1 MKWLTLDEIKD
12 QLRIERDFDLEN
24 DKLTLYGDSA
34 EQAILDICRR
44 TYDDFIDDYEAIPAP
59 IRECSLLLVVMSYE
73 HGTPASAQQMYNVGY
88 TFDLK
93 LKPYMRLAD
102 GPMDETPIERVTLGS
117 DAKIAFT
124 ADLPDELLLKDIDFE
139 VKVVNVSAKD
149 KAKDYQKADCIMAYD
164 GAAYVVLVDTDFFG
178 VGRLMLRLTV
188 HIPDTDYPSGT
199 RKEVIKINPHM
210 AITG

>member
-1 MKWLTLDEIKD
+1 MKWLTLNEIKD
-12 QLRIERDFDLEN
+12 QLRIERDYNDEN
-24 DKLTLYGDSA
+24 DKLEMYGDSA

-44 TYDDFIDDYEAIPAP
+44 TYDDFIDDYGAIPSP

-102 GPMDETPIERVTLGS
+102 GPLDETPIERVTMGS
-117 DAKIAFT
+117 DTKIAFT
-124 ADLPDELLLKDIDFE
+124 ADLPDGLLLKDIDFE
-139 VKVVNVSAKD
+139 VKVVNVSQKD
-149 KAKDYQKADCIMAYD
+149 KAKDYQKADCIMIDD
-164 GAAYVVLVDTDFFG
+164 GAAYVVLVDTDYFG

-188 HIPDTDYPSGT
+188 HIPDTDYLSGT

>member
-34 EQAILDICRR
+34 EQAILDICQR
-44 TYDDFIDDYEAIPAP
+44 TYDDFIDNYGAIPAP

-102 GPMDETPIERVTLGS
+102 GPLEETPIERVTLGS

-124 ADLPDELLLKDIDFE
+124 ADLPDGLLLKDIDFE
-139 VKVVNVSAKD
+139 VKVVNVSAKN
-149 KAKDYQKADCIMAYD
+149 KAKDYQKADCIMAFE
-164 GAAYVVLVDTDFFG
+164 GAAYVVLVDTDYFG

-210 AITG
+210 AIIG

>member
-1 MKWLTLDEIKD
+1 MKWLTLDEIKS
-12 QLRIERDFDLEN
+12 QLRIEQDFDLE
-24 DKLTLYGDSA
+24 DTKLTMYGDSA
-34 EQAILDICRR
+34 EAMVCEYTRR
-44 TYDDFIDDYEAIPAP
+44 TYDDFIDNYGEIPAP
-59 IRECSLLLVVMSYE
+59 IREASLLLVVASYE
-73 HGTPASAQQMYNVGY
+73 VGSPVSMQQMYTVSYG
-88 TFDLK
+88 FDMK
-93 LKPYMRLAD
+93 VKPYMRLAD
-102 GPMDETPIERVTLGS
+102 GPLDENPIERVTMGS

-139 VKVVNVSAKD
+139 VEVVNVSQKD
-149 KAKDYQKADCIMAYD
+149 KAKDYHKADCIMAMD
-164 GAAYVVLVDTDFFG
+164 GAAYVVLVDTDYFG

>member
-1 MKWLTLDEIKD
+1 MKWLTLDEIKS
-12 QLRIERDFDLEN
+12 QLRIEQDFDLE
-24 DKLTLYGDSA
+24 DTKLTMYGDSA
-34 EQAILDICRR
+34 EAMVCEYTRR
-44 TYDDFIDDYEAIPAP
+44 TYDDFIDNYGEIPAP
-59 IRECSLLLVVMSYE
+59 IREASLLLVVASYE
-73 HGTPASAQQMYNVGY
+73 VGSPVSMQQMYTVGY
-88 TFDLK
+88 GFDMK
-93 LKPYMRLAD
+93 VKPYMRLAD
-102 GPMDETPIERVTLGS
+102 GPLDETPIERVTLGS

-139 VKVVNVSAKD
+139 VKVVNVSTKD
-149 KAKDYQKADCIMAYD
+149 KAKDYQKADCIMVFD
-164 GAAYVVLVDTDFFG
+164 GAAYVVLVDTDYFG

>member
-44 TYDDFIDDYEAIPAP
+44 TYDDFIDDYGAIPAP

-88 TFDLK
+88 AFDLK

-102 GPMDETPIERVTLGS
+102 GPLDETPIERVTMGS
-117 DAKIAFT
+117 DTKIAFT
-124 ADLPDELLLKDIDFE
+124 ADLPDGLLLKDIDFE

-149 KAKDYQKADCIMAYD
+149 KAKNYQKADCIMALN
-164 GAAYVVLVDTDFFG
+164 GAAYVVLVDTDYFG

>member
-1 MKWLTLDEIKD
+1 MKWLTLDDIKD

-44 TYDDFIDDYEAIPAP
+44 TYDDFIDDYGAIPAP

-88 TFDLK
+88 AFDLK

-102 GPMDETPIERVTLGS
+102 GPLDETPIERVTLGS

-124 ADLPDELLLKDIDFE
+124 ADLPDGLLLKDIDFE
-139 VKVVNVSAKD
+139 VKVVNVSQKD
-149 KAKDYQKADCIMAYD
+149 KAKDYQKADCIMAMD
-164 GAAYVVLVDTDFFG
+164 GAAYVVLVDTDDFG

-210 AITG
+210 AIIG

>member
-1 MKWLTLDEIKD
+1 MKWLTLDDIKD

-44 TYDDFIDDYEAIPAP
+44 TYDDFIDDYGAIPAP

-93 LKPYMRLAD
+93 LKSYMRLAD
-102 GPMDETPIERVTLGS
+102 GPLDETPIQDVVLGS
-117 DAKIAFT
+117 DTKIAFT
-124 ADLPDELLLKDIDFE
+124 ADLPDGLLLKDIDFE

-149 KAKDYQKADCIMAYD
+149 KAKDYQKADCIMVFD
-164 GAAYVVLVDTDFFG
+164 GAAYVVLVDTDDFG

>member
-1 MKWLTLDEIKD
+1 MKWLTLDEIKS
-12 QLRIERDFDLEN
+12 QLRIEQDFDLE
-24 DKLTLYGDSA
+24 DTKLTMYGDSA
-34 EQAILDICRR
+34 EAMVCEYTRR
-44 TYDDFIDDYEAIPAP
+44 TYDDFIDDYGSIPAP

-102 GPMDETPIERVTLGS
+102 GPMEEQPIERVTLGS

-124 ADLPDELLLKDIDFE
+124 ADLPDGLLLKDIDFE
-139 VKVVNVSAKD
+139 VKVVNVSAKN
-149 KAKDYQKADCIMAYD
+149 KAKDYQKADCIMAFE
-164 GAAYVVLVDTDFFG
+164 GAAYVVLVDTDYFG

-188 HIPDTDYPSGT
+188 HIPDTDYQSGT

>member
-34 EQAILDICRR
+34 EQAILEICRR
-44 TYDDFIDDYEAIPAP
+44 TYDDFIDDYGAIPAP

-73 HGTPASAQQMYNVGY
+73 HGTPISAQKMYNVGY
-88 TFDLK
+88 AFDLK

-102 GPMDETPIERVTLGS
+102 GPLDETPIERVTLGS

-124 ADLPDELLLKDIDFE
+124 ADLPDGLLLKDIDFE
-139 VKVVNVSAKD
+139 VKVVNASQKD
-149 KAKDYQKADCIMAYD
+149 KAKDYQKADCIMVFD
-164 GAAYVVLVDTDFFG
+164 GAAYVVLVDTDYFG

>member
-1 MKWLTLDEIKD
+1 MKWLTLDDIKD

-44 TYDDFIDDYEAIPAP
+44 TYDDFIDDYGAIPAP

-88 TFDLK
+88 AFDLK

-102 GPMDETPIERVTLGS
+102 GPLDETPIERVTLGS

-124 ADLPDELLLKDIDFE
+124 ADLPDGLLLKDIDFE

-149 KAKDYQKADCIMAYD
+149 KAKDYQKADCIMVMD
-164 GAAYVVLVDTDFFG
+164 GAAYVVLVDTDDFG

-210 AITG
+210 AIIG

>member
-12 QLRIERDFDLEN
+12 QLRIEHDFDLE
-24 DKLTLYGDSA
+24 DTKLTLYGESA
-34 EQAILDICRR
+34 EQAILDLCQR
-44 TYDDFIDDYEAIPAP
+44 TYDDFIDNYGAIPAP

-102 GPMDETPIERVTLGS
+102 GPLDETPIERVTMGS
-117 DAKIAFT
+117 DTKIAFT
-124 ADLPDELLLKDIDFE
+124 ANLPDGLLLKDIDFE
-139 VKVVNVSAKD
+139 VKVVNVSQKD
-149 KAKDYQKADCIMAYD
+149 KAKDYQKADCIMVLD
-164 GAAYVVLVDTDFFG
+164 GAAYVVMVDTDDFG

>member
-44 TYDDFIDDYEAIPAP
+44 TYDDFIDDYGAIPAP
-59 IRECSLLLVVMSYE
+59 IRECSLLLVVRSYE

-102 GPMDETPIERVTLGS
+102 GPLDEAPIERVTLGS

-124 ADLPDELLLKDIDFE
+124 ADLPDGLLLKDIDFE

-149 KAKDYQKADCIMAYD
+149 KAKDYQKSDCIMAMD
-164 GAAYVVLVDTDFFG
+164 GAAYVVLVDTDDFG

>member
-44 TYDDFIDDYEAIPAP
+44 TYDDLFDNYGAIPAP
-59 IRECSLLLVVMSYE
+59 IRECSLLLVVISYE

-102 GPMDETPIERVTLGS
+102 GPMEETPIESVTLGS
-117 DAKIAFT
+117 DTKIAFT
-124 ADLPDELLLKDIDFE
+124 ADLPDGLLLKDIDFE
-139 VKVVNVSAKD
+139 VKVVNVSQKD
-149 KAKDYQKADCIMAYD
+149 KAKDYQKADCIMAMD
-164 GAAYVVLVDTDFFG
+164 GAAYVVLVDTDDFG
-178 VGRLMLRLTV
+178 VGRLILRLTV

>member
-1 MKWLTLDEIKD
+1 MKWLTLDDIKD
-12 QLRIERDFDLEN
+12 QLRIEHDFDLE
-24 DKLTLYGDSA
+24 DTKLTLYGESA
-34 EQAILDICRR
+34 EQAILDLCQR
-44 TYDDFIDDYEAIPAP
+44 TYDDFIDNYGAIPAP

-88 TFDLK
+88 AFDLK

-102 GPMDETPIERVTLGS
+102 GPLEETPIERVTLGS

-124 ADLPDELLLKDIDFE
+124 ADLPDGLLLKDIDFE
-139 VKVVNVSAKD
+139 VKVVNVSAKN
-149 KAKDYQKADCIMAYD
+149 KAKDYQKADCIMAFE
-164 GAAYVVLVDTDFFG
+164 GAAYVVLVDTDYFG

>member
-1 MKWLTLDEIKD
+1 MKWLTLDDIKD

-44 TYDDFIDDYEAIPAP
+44 TYDDFIDDYGAIPAP

-73 HGTPASAQQMYNVGY
+73 HGTPASAQQMYNVCY

-102 GPMDETPIERVTLGS
+102 GPMDETPIQEVVMGS
-117 DAKIAFT
+117 DTKIAFT
-124 ADLPDELLLKDIDFE
+124 ADLPDGLLLKDIDFE
-139 VKVVNVSAKD
+139 VKVVNVSQKD
-149 KAKDYQKADCIMAYD
+149 KAKDYQKSDCIMAMD
-164 GAAYVVLVDTDFFG
+164 GAAYVVLVDTDDFG

-199 RKEVIKINPHM
+199 RKKVIKINPHI
-210 AITG
+210 AIKG

>member
-44 TYDDFIDDYEAIPAP
+44 TYDDFIDNYGAIPAP

-102 GPMDETPIERVTLGS
+102 GPMEETPIESVTLGS

-124 ADLPDELLLKDIDFE
+124 ADLPDGLLLKDIDFE

-149 KAKDYQKADCIMAYD
+149 KAKDYQKADCIMAED
-164 GAAYVVLVDTDFFG
+164 GAAYVVLVDTDDFG
-178 VGRLMLRLTV
+178 VA
-188 HIPDTDYPSGT
+188 D
-199 RKEVIKINPHM
+199 
-210 AITG
+210 

>member
-12 QLRIERDFDLEN
+12 QLRIERDFELEN

-44 TYDDFIDDYEAIPAP
+44 TYDDFIDDYGAIPAP

-88 TFDLK
+88 AFDLK

-102 GPMDETPIERVTLGS
+102 GPLEEQPIERVTLGS

-124 ADLPDELLLKDIDFE
+124 ADLPDGLLLKDIDFE
-139 VKVVNVSAKD
+139 LKVVNVSQKD
-149 KAKDYQKADCIMAYD
+149 KAKDYQKADCIIIDD
-164 GAAYVVLVDTDFFG
+164 GAAYVVLVDTDDFG

>member
-1 MKWLTLDEIKD
+1 MKWLNLDEIKD

-44 TYDDFIDDYEAIPAP
+44 TYDDFIDDYGAIPAP

-124 ADLPDELLLKDIDFE
+124 ADLPDGLLLKDIDFE
-139 VKVVNVSAKD
+139 VKVVNVSKKD
-149 KAKDYQKADCIMAYD
+149 KAKDYQKADCIMAFD
-164 GAAYVVLVDTDFFG
+164 GAAYVVLVDTDDFG

>member
-1 MKWLTLDEIKD
+1 MKWLNLDEIKD

-34 EQAILDICRR
+34 EQAILDICQR
-44 TYDDFIDDYEAIPAP
+44 TYDDFIDDYGSIPAP

-102 GPMDETPIERVTLGS
+102 GPLDETPIERVTLGS

-124 ADLPDELLLKDIDFE
+124 ADLPDGLLLKDIDFE

-149 KAKDYQKADCIMAYD
+149 KAKDYEKADCIMAMD
-164 GAAYVVLVDTDFFG
+164 GAAYVVLVDTDDFG

>member
-1 MKWLTLDEIKD
+1 MKWLTLDDIKD

-44 TYDDFIDDYEAIPAP
+44 TYDDFIDDYGAIPAP

-88 TFDLK
+88 AFDLK

-102 GPMDETPIERVTLGS
+102 GPLEETPIERVTMGS
-117 DAKIAFT
+117 DTKIAFT
-124 ADLPDELLLKDIDFE
+124 ADLPDGLLLKDIDFE
-139 VKVVNVSAKD
+139 VKVVNVSEKD
-149 KAKDYQKADCIMAYD
+149 KAKDYQKADCIMIDD
-164 GAAYVVLVDTDFFG
+164 GAAYVVLVDTDDFG

-188 HIPDTDYPSGT
+188 HIPDTDYPIGT
-199 RKEVIKINPHM
+199 RKEVIKINPHI
-210 AITG
+210 AIKG

>member
-44 TYDDFIDDYEAIPAP
+44 TYDDFIDDYGAIPAP

-102 GPMDETPIERVTLGS
+102 GPLDEAPIERVTLGS

-124 ADLPDELLLKDIDFE
+124 ADLPDGLLLKDIDFE

-149 KAKDYQKADCIMAYD
+149 KAKDYQKADCIMVMD
-164 GAAYVVLVDTDFFG
+164 GAAYVVLVDTDDFG

>member
-1 MKWLTLDEIKD
+1 MKWLTLEEIKD
-12 QLRIERDFDLEN
+12 QLRIEHDFDLE
-24 DKLTLYGDSA
+24 DTKLTLYGESA
-34 EQAILDICRR
+34 EQAILDLCRR
-44 TYDDFIDDYEAIPAP
+44 TYDDFIDNYGAIPP
-59 IRECSLLLVVMSYE
+59 TIRECSLLLVVMSYE

-102 GPMDETPIERVTLGS
+102 GPLDETPIERVTLGS

-124 ADLPDELLLKDIDFE
+124 ADMPDDLKLSDIDFS
-139 VKVVNVSAKD
+139 VQVINVSAKN
-149 KAKDYQKADCIMAYD
+149 KAKDYQKADCIMVDD
-164 GAAYVVLVDTDFFG
+164 GTAYVVLVDTDDFG

-188 HIPDTDYPSGT
+188 RIPDTDYQSGT

>member
-12 QLRIERDFDLEN
+12 QLRIEHDFDLE
-24 DKLTLYGDSA
+24 DTKLTLYGESA
-34 EQAILDICRR
+34 EQAILDLCQR
-44 TYDDFIDDYEAIPAP
+44 TYDDFIDNYGAIPAP

-88 TFDLK
+88 AFDLK

-102 GPMDETPIERVTLGS
+102 GPLDETPIERVTMGS
-117 DAKIAFT
+117 DTKIAFT
-124 ADLPDELLLKDIDFE
+124 ADLPDGLLLKDIDFE
-139 VKVVNVSAKD
+139 VKVVNVSQKD
-149 KAKDYQKADCIMAYD
+149 KAKDYQKADCIMIDD
-164 GAAYVVLVDTDFFG
+164 GAAYVVLVDTDDFG